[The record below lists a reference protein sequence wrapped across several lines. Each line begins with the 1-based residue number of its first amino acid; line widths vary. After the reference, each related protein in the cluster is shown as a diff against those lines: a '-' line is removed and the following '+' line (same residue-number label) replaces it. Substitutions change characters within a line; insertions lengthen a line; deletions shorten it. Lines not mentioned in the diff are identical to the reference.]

1 MMKTARKRPGAGMAL
16 KTVKNKKQT
25 AKAEPAALGTE
36 TKEEQN

>member
-1 MMKTARKRPGAGMAL
+1 MNARIDG
-16 KTVKNKKQT
+16 KNKKQT